1 MKVIFHV
8 VEADKWELT
17 LSNVRDVLREM
28 PVTKIEIIAMSK
40 AASIFKR
47 YSGIDFEDLIDN
59 PNVTITIG
67 KQALDLHNIKVE
79 ELPNHIKTVDLVITR
94 IVKLQNEGY
103 GYIRI

>member
-17 LSNVRDVLREM
+17 ISNVRDVLSEM
-28 PVTKIEIIAMSK
+28 PDTKIEIIAMSK

-67 KQALDLHNIKVE
+67 KQALDLNNIKVE
-79 ELPNHIKTVDLVITR
+79 ELPNHVKTVDLVITR
-94 IVKLQNEGY
+94 IVKLQAEGY
-103 GYIRI
+103 GYIRL